1 MVVGE
6 PSTAGAEPNVA
17 TIGLVLRS
25 CAVFTR
31 NGGRLP
37 TRTRLSR
44 DLVRR
49 TCCGVVGPVSWH
61 LEVSVDHE
69 ARPGDPTV
77 SPVVL
82 GRNSPPT
89 FYRGAGRIDRFRGV
103 TTEMSDR
110 PEDWVAST
118 VTRFG
123 EEAAGLTMLATGRAL
138 RDDVRAHPASWLGR
152 VDVRSPEL
160 RVPLVKLLDA
170 GQRLPVHVHPS
181 DERARALGVGPHGKA
196 EAWFVLEA
204 PTSGQVHVG
213 WTRDIDRAELTQWVD
228 QQDVG
233 AMLGAMHA
241 VAVLPGD
248 SVYVPPGTAH
258 AIGEGI
264 LLVEVQQ
271 PADLSVLLEWREF
284 LASGAG
290 AFLGLEP
297 ELALGCVS
305 LRGMSDRDVDGLVGR
320 GTLDMPVDSALL
332 PPGSREFFSATLVGP
347 GSILPPEYRTLVV
360 VSGAGR
366 LVPLPPSSGPTTE
379 VARGGTVAV
388 PAAAGP
394 LLMEGSADLRG
405 LAFGA
410 GHAGTS

>member
-1 MVVGE
+1 
-6 PSTAGAEPNVA
+6 VA
-17 TIGLVLRS
+17 S
-25 CAVFTR
+25 SA
-31 NGGRLP
+31 LP
-37 TRTRLSR
+37 
-44 DLVRR
+44 
-49 TCCGVVGPVSWH
+49 WH

-69 ARPGDPTV
+69 ARPGNATV
-77 SPVVL
+77 SPAVL

-103 TTEMSDR
+103 ATEMSDR

-123 EEAAGLTMLATGRAL
+123 EEAHGLTILDTGRAL
-138 RDDVRAHPASWLGR
+138 RDEVRDDPASWLGR
-152 VDVRSPEL
+152 ADVPSPEL

-181 DERARALGVGPHGKA
+181 DERARTLGVGPHGKA

-204 PTSGQVHVG
+204 PASGQVHVG

-233 AMLGAMHA
+233 GMLGAMHA
-241 VAVLPGD
+241 VAVMPGD

-271 PADLSVLLEWREF
+271 AADLSVLLEWKEF
-284 LASGAG
+284 LADGSG
-290 AFLGLEP
+290 AFLGLDP

-305 LRGMSDRDVDGLVGR
+305 LRGMSARDVDGLVGR
-320 GTLDMPVDSALL
+320 GALGLPVDSALL
-332 PPGSREFFSATLVGP
+332 PPDSREFFSATLVGP
-347 GSILPPEYRTLVV
+347 GSILPAEYRTLVV

-366 LVPLPPSSGPTTE
+366 LVPVPPSGGPTTD
-379 VARGGTVAV
+379 VARGGTLAM

-394 LLMEGSADLRG
+394 LRLEGSADLRV

-410 GHAGTS
+410 GLAETS